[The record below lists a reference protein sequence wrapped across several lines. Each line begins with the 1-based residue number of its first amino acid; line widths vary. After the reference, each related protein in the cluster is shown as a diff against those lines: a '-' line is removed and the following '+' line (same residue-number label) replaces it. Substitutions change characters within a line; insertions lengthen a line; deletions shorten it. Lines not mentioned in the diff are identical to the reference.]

1 MGTQRGGEQALQLC
15 LQVHQQAR
23 LRDQPGL
30 CAVSD
35 YFVDFYGFIHEKRV
49 VRSIMNIILF
59 TNRRGQVWNFEFR
72 PALLIAFTV
81 AVLISLVSG
90 AFFTGLRLGEDGIQ
104 YVEEMRELVNSQHV
118 DIKDL
123 RRSAEADINALTLR
137 IGQLQGQM
145 LRLNALGER
154 LVSQSDLDAG
164 EFDFDTVPAVG
175 GPEGTTEGATVEL
188 NDILAMLDSLD
199 VEMSDRVQKL
209 SVLESLLM
217 NRSLSERVMPA
228 GRPIEE
234 GWLSSRFGKR
244 NDPFTGKQEF
254 HKGLDFAGKKGSEV
268 VAVGD
273 GVVSWSGRRSG
284 YGNLVEITHGNGYV
298 TRYGHNQRNLVKVGD
313 TVKKG
318 QQVALMGST
327 GRSTGPHVHF
337 EVRRNGK
344 AVNPAKYLG
353 K

>member
-1 MGTQRGGEQALQLC
+1 
-15 LQVHQQAR
+15 
-23 LRDQPGL
+23 
-30 CAVSD
+30 
-35 YFVDFYGFIHEKRV
+35 
-49 VRSIMNIILF
+49 MNIILF

-72 PALLIAFTV
+72 PVLVATFTL
-81 AVLISLVSG
+81 AVLVTMVAG
-90 AFFTGLRLGEDGIQ
+90 AFYTGLHIGEDEIE
-104 YVEEMRELVNSQHV
+104 YVAEWREVVHSQHT

-123 RRSAEADINALTLR
+123 RKTAQADINALTLR

-154 LVSQSDLDAG
+154 LVSQGDLDAA
-164 EFDFDTVPAVG
+164 EFDFETVPAVG
-175 GPEGTTEGATVEL
+175 GPEGVADASPVGFS
-188 NDILAMLDSLD
+188 DILAMLDSLD
-199 VEMSDRVQKL
+199 AEMDDREQKL

-228 GRPIEE
+228 GRPIGE

-254 HKGLDFAGKKGSEV
+254 HKGLDFAGKKGSKV

-284 YGNLVEITHGNGYV
+284 YGNLVEVTHGNGYA
-298 TRYGHNQRNLVKVGD
+298 TRYGHNERNLVKVGE

-318 QQVALMGST
+318 QEIALMGST

-337 EVRRNGK
+337 EVLRNGK

-353 K
+353 E

>member
-1 MGTQRGGEQALQLC
+1 
-15 LQVHQQAR
+15 
-23 LRDQPGL
+23 
-30 CAVSD
+30 
-35 YFVDFYGFIHEKRV
+35 
-49 VRSIMNIILF
+49 MNIILF

-72 PALLIAFTV
+72 PVLVLTLMVTV
-81 AVLISLVSG
+81 LVSMVAG
-90 AFFTGLRLGEDGIQ
+90 AFYTGLHTGEDEIE
-104 YVEEMRELVNSQHV
+104 YVSEWREVVRSQHT
-118 DIKDL
+118 DIKEL
-123 RRSAEADINALTLR
+123 RKTAQADMNALTLR

-154 LVSQSDLDAG
+154 LVRQGDLDIA
-164 EFDFDTVPAVG
+164 EFDFETVPAVG
-175 GPEGTTEGATVEL
+175 GPEGAAEGSPVGFS
-188 NDILAMLDSLD
+188 DILTMLDGLD
-199 VEMSDRVQKL
+199 AEMADREQKL

-217 NRSLSERVMPA
+217 SRSLSERVMPA
-228 GRPIEE
+228 GRPIGE

-254 HKGLDFAGKKGSEV
+254 HKGLDFAGKKGSGV

-284 YGNLVEITHGNGYV
+284 YGNLVEVTHGNGYV
-298 TRYGHNQRNLVKVGD
+298 TRYGHNERNLVKLGD

-318 QQVALMGST
+318 QQIALMGST

-337 EVRRNGK
+337 EVRHNGK

-353 K
+353 E